1 MDPSFRNDM
10 GEGVPT
16 VVQCVKSLTAAA
28 WIAVEAQ
35 VQSSAQHS
43 CSSDSFPGRGIFIF
57 CGCSHKKE
65 KKNGMTL
72 GIAVGGWEI
81 NQEFGI
87 NIYTLL
93 YIK

>member
-16 VVQCVKSLTAAA
+16 VVQCVKNLTAAA

-65 KKNGMTL
+65 KKKKEMTL
-72 GIAVGGWEI
+72 GIAVGGGGEI
-81 NQEFGI
+81 N
-87 NIYTLL
+87 
-93 YIK
+93 